1 MLKRK
6 KSFDSFNDGIIE
18 FGDYIESYDE
28 NNNACEEKE
37 FSVKG
42 RLLFSYKTIR
52 EQDRLKYDD
61 TGVKVAIKI
70 KTYYLPNLKSSNTIR
85 LNNTLYSI
93 AHIDP
98 DNSKEKMYIYLT
110 ELKND
115 MSKHISIYTKID
127 DNNPLTDDKWDLF
140 RTVWGDIEAINTV
153 KTLEDTN
160 NGKVE
165 NKLKKKFIIRYLKEL
180 DATLNKQVT
189 VQYKIKYKNYY
200 YNIVGTNNVE
210 EKDEILEL
218 EAVIE

>member
-1 MLKRK
+1 MLKVK
-6 KSFDSFNDGIIE
+6 KKFDSFNDGIIE

-61 TGVKVAIKI
+61 TGIKVAIKI
-70 KTYYLPNLKSSNTIR
+70 KTYYISNLNSSNTIR
-85 LNNTLYSI
+85 LNNILYSI
-93 AHIDP
+93 AHIEP
-98 DNSKEKMYIYLT
+98 DNFKEKMYIYLT

-115 MSKHISIYTKID
+115 MNKHISIYRKVS
-127 DNNPLTDDKWDLF
+127 NKNPLTDDKWELF

-153 KTLEDTN
+153 KTLEDIN

-180 DATLNKQVT
+180 DATINKQAT
-189 VQYKIKYKNYY
+189 IQYKIKYKNYY
-200 YNIVGTNNVE
+200 YNIVGTNNLE
-210 EKDEILEL
+210 EKEKILEL

>member
-6 KSFDSFNDGIIE
+6 KNFDSFNDGIIE

-28 NNNACEEKE
+28 NNNACKEKE

-61 TGVKVAIKI
+61 TGLKVAIKI

-93 AHIDP
+93 AHIDS

-115 MSKHISIYTKID
+115 MNKHISIYNKID
-127 DNNPLTDDKWDLF
+127 DNNPLTDDIWELF
-140 RTVWGDIEAINTV
+140 RTVWGDIEAINTI

-180 DATLNKQVT
+180 DATFNKQVT
-189 VQYKIKYKNYY
+189 IQYKIKYKNYY

>member
-6 KSFDSFNDGIIE
+6 KNFDSFNDGIIE

-28 NNNACEEKE
+28 NNNACKEKE

-61 TGVKVAIKI
+61 TGLKVAIKI

-93 AHIDP
+93 AHIDS

-115 MSKHISIYTKID
+115 MNKHISIYNKID
-127 DNNPLTDDKWDLF
+127 DNNPLTDDIWELF

-180 DATLNKQVT
+180 DATFNKQVT

-210 EKDEILEL
+210 EKNEILEL

>member
-6 KSFDSFNDGIIE
+6 KNFDSFNDGIIE

-37 FSVKG
+37 LSIKG
-42 RLLFSYKTIR
+42 KLLFSYKTIR

-61 TGVKVAIKI
+61 TGVKVSIKI

-85 LNNTLYSI
+85 LNNILYSI

-115 MSKHISIYTKID
+115 MNKHISIYTKID
-127 DNNPLTDDKWDLF
+127 NNNPLTDDRWEQF

-180 DATLNKQVT
+180 DATFNKQVT

-210 EKDEILEL
+210 EKNEILEL